1 MLHLKPIFSALL
13 RNRIAAGVIAV
24 QIALTLAIV
33 VNCAYL
39 VVERVSDMARPSGYD
54 EDNMLTI
61 RVTAMDPTRTDIRAE
76 TQADLAV
83 LRAMPGVVGATATNA
98 LPLGRGGW
106 AWSLSNSL
114 EKAGSGRDE
123 DSEGAAI
130 YMVDEMGIDATG
142 IELSRGRF
150 FRAEEVVDLTQ
161 SGDASPSTIV
171 ISDALATALFGD
183 EDPIG
188 KPVWLNSEPGRAP
201 PIVVGTAKRL
211 QAPWTS
217 WQNTEQAAMVPYRF
231 LYPHRTYLIRTE
243 PGQREAVMGQVEKVL
258 ADRDSQRI
266 ISGLR
271 SYAEIRERGYREQR
285 AMAWIL
291 TATMIS
297 LSLVTA
303 LGIVGMASFWVTQ
316 RIKQIGTRR
325 ALGARRFDVRRY
337 FQVENG
343 LISVGGIL
351 IGMALA
357 WGLNVWLV
365 SALALPKLPLAYLPI
380 AALAVFV
387 LGQLSVLGP
396 ARRASLVSPAVAT
409 RTV

>member
-1 MLHLKPIFSALL
+1 MFAPPY
-13 RNRIAAGVIAV
+13 
-24 QIALTLAIV
+24 
-33 VNCAYL
+33 CAYW
-39 VVERVSDMARPSGYD
+39 VEG
-54 EDNMLTI
+54 
-61 RVTAMDPTRTDIRAE
+61 
-76 TQADLAV
+76 
-83 LRAMPGVVGATATNA
+83 
-98 LPLGRGGW
+98 
-106 AWSLSNSL
+106 
-114 EKAGSGRDE
+114 
-123 DSEGAAI
+123 
-130 YMVDEMGIDATG
+130 
-142 IELSRGRF
+142 
-150 FRAEEVVDLTQ
+150 
-161 SGDASPSTIV
+161 
-171 ISDALATALFGD
+171 
-183 EDPIG
+183 
-188 KPVWLNSEPGRAP
+188 
-201 PIVVGTAKRL
+201 VGTAKRL